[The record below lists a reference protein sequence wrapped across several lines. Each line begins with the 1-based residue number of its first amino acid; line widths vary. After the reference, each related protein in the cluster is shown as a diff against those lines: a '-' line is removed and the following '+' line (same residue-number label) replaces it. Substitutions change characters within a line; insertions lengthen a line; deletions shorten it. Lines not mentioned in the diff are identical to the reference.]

1 MTITHKHKHK
11 HKHKDLGEIQGNSN
25 NGVVQF
31 LGLKYASLE
40 NRFAAPSLV
49 TDYSSGL
56 IDATKFGPPTVSPI
70 GAVNNEFEF
79 IQKELPLPPD
89 VPNHSD
95 IEGLNLNITVP
106 VGKNGN
112 IDSNAKLPVH
122 VFVHGGGFAVGSSWY
137 PHYDPAPLV
146 RISIEKGKPIIGVT
160 INYRLGVTGFMT
172 SKELRSYGY
181 KANNG
186 FHDQRTALQWV
197 RKYICGFGGNP
208 EEITVSGE
216 SAGGF
221 SALMLL
227 TSKKPL
233 VKRVLSTG
241 GAILLFKPI
250 PEAVTETAYSKII
263 EAFGLKDKTPEER
276 VQTLLSLPVD
286 DLWQKVPPGTPL
298 TPSVDNDI
306 VPGVATFPGVSSQSE
321 DPKFPLPGRNWCSA
335 VMIGDSK
342 LDGSILAY
350 LGLNAKLPN
359 IASQFIESVNKT
371 LSDHPDAVSTLL
383 SAYNITS
390 PSNDDEALLS
400 ILRFG
405 TEISFYA
412 PSLAFAKGWPRT
424 KANKFF
430 LYHFNEGI
438 PWEGKFKGEA
448 GHILDVAFLFQNYK
462 EHLRD
467 KQKKVARAYGEDII
481 EFINGNDP
489 WPPVEGEQFGAR
501 VYGPSSE
508 GITAKYVASG
518 NPAEVGRHD
527 RVLKLGE
534 QIGFDLVMD
543 VFQNFAFGQ

>member
-1 MTITHKHKHK
+1 MTTTY
-11 HKHKDLGEIQGNSN
+11 KHKDLGEVKGNSN
-25 NGVVQF
+25 DGVVQF

-49 TDYSSGL
+49 TDYGSGHT
-56 IDATKFGPPTVSPI
+56 DATKFGPPPVSPI
-70 GAVNNEFEF
+70 GAINHEFGF
-79 IQKELPLPPD
+79 IQQELPLPPN

-106 VGKNGN
+106 KGKNGE
-112 IDSNAKLPVH
+112 IDINAKLPVH

-137 PHYDPAPLV
+137 PHYNQAPLV
-146 RISIEKGKPIIGVT
+146 RMSIEKGTPIIGVT

-172 SKELRSYGY
+172 SKELRGAGY

-186 FHDQRTALQWV
+186 FHDQRTALQWI
-197 RKYICGFGGNP
+197 RRYIGGFGGDP
-208 EEITVSGE
+208 EEITASGE

-221 SALMLL
+221 SVLILL
-227 TSKKPL
+227 TSKEPL

-241 GAILLFKPI
+241 GAVLLFKPI
-250 PEAVTETAYSKII
+250 PEAVTEMAYSKII
-263 EAFGLKDKTPEER
+263 EAFGLKNKSPEER
-276 VQTLLSLPVD
+276 IQALLSLPVD

-298 TPSVDNDI
+298 TPSIDNEI

-321 DPKFPLPGRNWCSA
+321 DPQFPLPGRNWCSA

-350 LGLNAKLPN
+350 IGLDAKLPN

-371 LSDHPDAVSTLL
+371 LSGHPDAASALL

-390 PSNDDEALLS
+390 SSEDNEALLS

-424 KANKFF
+424 KGNKFF

-448 GHILDVAFLFQNYK
+448 GHILDVAFLFQNFN
-462 EHLRD
+462 EHLSE
-467 KQKKVARAYGEDII
+467 KQKEVARAYGEDII
-481 EFINGNDP
+481 EFINGKDP

-508 GITAKYVASG
+508 GITARYVASG
-518 NPAEVGRHD
+518 KPAEVGRHD

-534 QIGFDLVMD
+534 QFGFDLVMD
-543 VFQNFAFGQ
+543 AFQNFAFSQ